1 MGAAKT
7 AKLNDGKIHV
17 RHGPREPVSTLYD
30 NQIWHQNPENQQNV
44 GRGRGV
50 GEAGNNR
57 GRGNAR
63 GRGMGGQGF
72 PGGRG
77 HGHNN

>member
-1 MGAAKT
+1 MMARFMWDMA
-7 AKLNDGKIHV
+7 
-17 RHGPREPVSTLYD
+17 RESQYVPPPYD
-30 NQIWHQNPENQQNV
+30 NQIWQNPENQQNV